1 MSLSPYVRKGKEQAA
16 VGDFGSVTA
25 VTTMAA
31 GTTVSA
37 GTFLQGSTASN
48 VTAHAGGTKAAATAL
63 TAQFNR
69 IGTCAT
75 TDDSVLLPAAAKGR
89 FMVVFNDGAAAA
101 RVFGAGTDTIDG
113 VATATG
119 VPLTN
124 AKRAAFFCLADGAWI
139 SAQLG
144 VVSA

>member
-1 MSLSPYVRKGKEQAA
+1 MSLSPYVRKGKVQAA
-16 VGDFGSVTA
+16 VGDFGSVA
-25 VTTMAA
+25 AETTI
-31 GTTVSA
+31 SA
-37 GTFLQGSTASN
+37 GTFLQGSTAGN

-63 TAQFNR
+63 AAQFNR

-75 TDDSVLLPAAAKGR
+75 ADDSVLLPAAVVGR
-89 FMVVFNDGAAAA
+89 FVVVFNDGAAAA

-124 AKRAAFFCLADGAWI
+124 AKRAIFMCLTAGAWI